1 MGILDLIIRLA
12 SSSRQAPA
20 NLKASKSSGEERR
33 LSYDA
38 VRRRHH
44 TSEQDKLLVEEE
56 DEADKADDEKDDEGN
71 QLHFLFRIYGT
82 EKNLIQRIYFCCK
95 CMFSIE

>member
-71 QLHFLFRIYGT
+71 QLLFLFRIYGT
-82 EKNLIQRIYFCCK
+82 EKLQRIYFLLQ
-95 CMFSIE
+95 MHVFY

>member
-1 MGILDLIIRLA
+1 MEILDLIIRLA

-56 DEADKADDEKDDEGN
+56 DEADRADDEKDDEGIN
-71 QLHFLFRIYGT
+71 YLSFFVFMLLKKYKEYIF
-82 EKNLIQRIYFCCK
+82 FCK
-95 CMFSIE
+95 CMFSIQ

>member
-1 MGILDLIIRLA
+1 M
-12 SSSRQAPA
+12 
-20 NLKASKSSGEERR
+20 KASKSSGEERR

-71 QLHFLFRIYGT
+71 QLLFLFRIYGT
-82 EKNLIQRIYFCCK
+82 EKKFDTKNI
-95 CMFSIE
+95 FSVANACFLLNR

>member
-71 QLHFLFRIYGT
+71 QLLFLFRIYGN
-82 EKNLIQRIYFCCK
+82 EKLQRLYFLLQ
-95 CMFSIE
+95 MHVFY

>member
-1 MGILDLIIRLA
+1 M
-12 SSSRQAPA
+12 
-20 NLKASKSSGEERR
+20 KASKSSGEERR

-44 TSEQDKLLVEEE
+44 TSDQDKLLVEEE

-71 QLHFLFRIYGT
+71 HLLPLLLIYSTEIIFSKLDTTKIFLENTCLQFNR
-82 EKNLIQRIYFCCK
+82 
-95 CMFSIE
+95 

>member
-1 MGILDLIIRLA
+1 M
-12 SSSRQAPA
+12 
-20 NLKASKSSGEERR
+20 KASKSSGEERR

-44 TSEQDKLLVEEE
+44 TSDQDKLLVEEE

-71 QLHFLFRIYGT
+71 HLLPLLPIYGT
-82 EKNLIQRIYFCCK
+82 AKFDTKKIFLLQIHVFN
-95 CMFSIE
+95 